1 MNDEIPEA
9 MECEFCEIDGLGNH
23 APRCPVQLEKEIANL
38 RAKLADAERKNTM
51 NDHGTLTGYNK
62 RDEQARKQL
71 VSPLTDKEQSTMG
84 NMFTQY
90 ALNFCREIEDKMHA
104 AIARAEAEKSRR
116 VAYQTIVYS
125 VCNLLDTATGSKI
138 VCGDGDNPTREVQDT
153 VTVLI
158 KSRDELR
165 REVEALKANNNPPQ

>member
-1 MNDEIPEA
+1 MSDETPEEA
-9 MECEFCEIDGLGNH
+9 EEDE
-23 APRCPVQLEKEIANL
+23 PTRCRKCGSHYNL
-38 RAKLADAERKNTM
+38 RDGEDPTPYCDWCAHKVVDELTAKLADAERDVALGVIERKLHNV
-51 NDHGTLTGYNK
+51 HQQKWLK
-62 RDEQARKQL
+62 EKIEAEDERA
-71 VSPLTDKEQSTMG
+71 
-84 NMFTQY
+84 
-90 ALNFCREIEDKMHA
+90 A